1 MENLTKKINI
11 VKSTVL
17 GLGLLALT
25 ALPLNAQKYE
35 SDYIKKNNLSY
46 CIYGRGIK
54 HNSHYF
60 KKEKEENYCISK
72 AAKKSNSYYFKK
84 EKDEGY
90 CVSKQAK
97 RYNRH
102 FGKEKRKE

>member
-1 MENLTKKINI
+1 MTKMENLTKKINI

-72 AAKKSNSYYFKK
+72 AAKKSNSYYCDILRPLKVF
-84 EKDEGY
+84 
-90 CVSKQAK
+90 CLAK
-97 RYNRH
+97 NPRFAR
-102 FGKEKRKE
+102 RTAS